1 MLRVRTQLFGR
12 RWMRDLD
19 RQPVQ
24 LFERKTDLGLCL
36 GALRKIQFH
45 RGATQTAVG
54 ALHHRD
60 HHFQIARQLHH
71 RRCRRTLLA
80 LPLRLQEQLRLG
92 QQALAHG
99 LRCAA
104 PGRIQLTGFAAA
116 QPMPRKTLRHA
127 ATVFRVHARHRHQEL
142 HRHMRRDRTAAHLL
156 LHLRRQQLDQAHPPR
171 DPAHAAIESPCQIL
185 LVVAEALRHLRQ
197 QPALFQCR
205 GLLAGAHR
213 AIQEQGLGLTQRP
226 DHRFDRVAAK
236 LLQRPDPPVAVDEQI
251 ALGLLGGDD
260 DDRRLL
266 PAGRQRSQQPLL
278 TFRPVHA
285 QVLQTPLKLVEFQL
299 HGLRPHR
306 RYPVNMQQA
315 ESGIARREAEVSP

>member
-1 MLRVRTQLFGR
+1 
-12 RWMRDLD
+12 MRDLD
-19 RQPVQ
+19 RQPIQ
-24 LFERKTDLGLCL
+24 LFERKTDLGLRL

-45 RGATQTAVG
+45 RGATQAAVG
-54 ALHHRD
+54 APHHRN
-60 HHFQIARQLHH
+60 HHLQIARQLHH
-71 RRCRRTLLA
+71 RRYCRTLLA

-92 QQALAHG
+92 QQTLAHG
-99 LRCAA
+99 RHCAA
-104 PGRIQLTGFAAA
+104 PGRIQLARFAAA

-127 ATVFRVHARHRHQEL
+127 ATVFRVYARHRHQEL
-142 HRHMRRDRTAAHLL
+142 HRHMRCDRAAAHLL

-171 DPAHAAIESPCQIL
+171 DPAHAAIESPRQFL
-185 LVVAEALRHLRQ
+185 LVIAEALRHLGQ

-205 GLLAGAHR
+205 GLLAGTHR
-213 AIQEQGLGLTQRP
+213 AVQKQGLGLAQRP
-226 DHRFDRVAAK
+226 DHRLDRVAAK
-236 LLQRPDPPVAVDEQI
+236 LLQRPDPPVAVDQQI
-251 ALGLLGGDD
+251 VPGLLGGDD

-278 TFRPVHA
+278 ALRPVHA

-299 HGLRPHR
+299 HRLQPRR